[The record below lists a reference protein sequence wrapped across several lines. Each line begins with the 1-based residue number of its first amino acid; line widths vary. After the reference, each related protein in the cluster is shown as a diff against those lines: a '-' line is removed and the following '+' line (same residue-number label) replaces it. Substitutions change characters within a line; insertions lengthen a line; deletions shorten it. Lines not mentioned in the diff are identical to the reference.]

1 MHNCKRTIHSI
12 HFIPLT
18 HIACIHWLQPIIGT
32 YEKLPKIHSS
42 PEPAWRWMK
51 ILPSWVATCCAS
63 TLRVLNS
70 LRCYVLPTNTKHTT
84 RARDSRTVGIQHK
97 EVIRRQRERVAPN
110 EQQPQMLALT
120 LSYTLDGSRL
130 KDVEKCRALGISFA
144 ESKQTN
150 GSTEGAFERLN
161 SD

>member
-1 MHNCKRTIHSI
+1 MITKGRHHCCTNTHTHTHTHIHTHEPMHNCKRTIHSI

-18 HIACIHWLQPIIGT
+18 HIACMYWLQPIMGS

-97 EVIRRQRERVAPN
+97 EVIRRQRESCPKRATAPN
-110 EQQPQMLALT
+110 VSANT
-120 LSYTLDGSRL
+120 FIHTWRLSS
-130 KDVEKCRALGISFA
+130 
-144 ESKQTN
+144 
-150 GSTEGAFERLN
+150 
-161 SD
+161 